1 MTSTS
6 KNIKRILMDKK
17 INNMIQYRLIKE
29 YPGSPKLE
37 FSHNEKHSNF
47 KGEYYDSEFW
57 LKVEELDY
65 EVLAVKYSDQIR
77 IKQRA
82 YRILDFGIFT
92 LDYVLGNGGT
102 IHSVKDFR
110 MEKFSPLDKINFKN
124 LVIKD
129 FNE

>member
-1 MTSTS
+1 
-6 KNIKRILMDKK
+6 
-17 INNMIQYRLIKE
+17 MIQYRLIKE

-47 KGEYYDSEFW
+47 KGFEYYDSFPEFW

-77 IKQRA
+77 IKTRSVQNFRFWHWV
-82 YRILDFGIFT
+82 YIRLCIR
-92 LDYVLGNGGT
+92 NGGT

-110 MEKFSPLDKINFKN
+110 MEKFSPLG
-124 LVIKD
+124 
-129 FNE
+129 

>member
-1 MTSTS
+1 
-6 KNIKRILMDKK
+6 
-17 INNMIQYRLIKE
+17 MIQYRLIKE

-47 KGEYYDSEFW
+47 KGFEYYDSFPEFW

-77 IKQRA
+77 ELKQGA
-82 YRILDFGIFT
+82 YRILDFGIGFT

-110 MEKFSPLDKINFKN
+110 MEKFSPLG
-124 LVIKD
+124 
-129 FNE
+129 

>member
-47 KGEYYDSEFW
+47 KGFEYYDSEFW

-77 IKQRA
+77 IKTRSVQNFRFWHF
-82 YRILDFGIFT
+82 YIRLCIRKWRNYSLCKRLSDGEVFT
-92 LDYVLGNGGT
+92 
-102 IHSVKDFR
+102 IR
-110 MEKFSPLDKINFKN
+110 
-124 LVIKD
+124 
-129 FNE
+129 